1 MSVRDRLREALRE
14 TGDVSARNVNQ
25 VISLGEGEFNLR
37 DTKNRDAIR
46 KPSGEVR
53 LSDFRGLIY
62 GQGRTPFESQSDGES
77 SVRPYHADF
86 RIESSIP
93 PEKYDMEGVTHQVT
107 EVDGLPQWE
116 CYGKRQGFFPGQ
128 GVAALDMLG
137 YFVATP
143 GEDIEL
149 SFDYY
154 RELEWFGHG
163 DDADFS
169 LYVLS
174 SEDGYLSGARN
185 TDVDEFRIEQTNEW
199 ESKVVEFRPAY
210 PHVTFVF
217 ASKYITG
224 WKVGQRVK
232 LRNIEVTPI

>member
-62 GQGRTPFESQSDGES
+62 GQGRTPFESQIDGES

-93 PEKYDMEGVTHQVT
+93 PDKYDMDGVTHQVT

-116 CYGKRQGFFPGQ
+116 CYGKRQGDFPGEGQ
-128 GVAALDMLG
+128 VALDMLA

-154 RELEWFGHG
+154 RDLEYFGNIE
-163 DDADFS
+163 AS
-169 LYVLS
+169 TLTLYVLS
-174 SEDGYLSGARN
+174 CSDGYLSGDRN
-185 TDVDEFRIEQTNEW
+185 TDVDEFRIEKTGEW
-199 ESKVVEFRPAY
+199 VSKVVPLRPAY
-210 PHVTFVF
+210 PHVSVVF
-217 ASKYITG
+217 ASRFTSG
-224 WKVGQRVK
+224 WKVGQLVK
-232 LRNIEVTPI
+232 VKNIEVTKS